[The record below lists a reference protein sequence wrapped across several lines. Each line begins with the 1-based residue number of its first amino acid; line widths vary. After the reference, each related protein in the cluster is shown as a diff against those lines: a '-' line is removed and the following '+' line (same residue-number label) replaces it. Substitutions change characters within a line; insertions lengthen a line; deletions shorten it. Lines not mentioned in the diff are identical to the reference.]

1 MNERNL
7 YIVGDIHGKFLTF
20 EKSMGDKK
28 DSDFILAGDVG
39 LGFHSKEIYED
50 WMSEWNEQLKKDGNT
65 VYFLRGNHDDP
76 SFWNNDRINF
86 SNIILIKD
94 YDVLR
99 LKNKNIL
106 CVGGALSVDRKYR
119 KEGST
124 YWTDEEFVLDE
135 DRLNKYTDINIVVT
149 HSAPEFSYPRGYD
162 TDFLKS
168 FYYGDP
174 ELRMDLMMERA
185 EISRMYSVLT
195 HKTLFKQNNDIYA
208 WYYGHFH
215 QKKTEYHNDIMF
227 RLCDVGEIVEVK

>member
-86 SNIILIKD
+86 SNK
-94 YDVLR
+94 
-99 LKNKNIL
+99 
-106 CVGGALSVDRKYR
+106 
-119 KEGST
+119 
-124 YWTDEEFVLDE
+124 
-135 DRLNKYTDINIVVT
+135 
-149 HSAPEFSYPRGYD
+149 
-162 TDFLKS
+162 
-168 FYYGDP
+168 
-174 ELRMDLMMERA
+174 
-185 EISRMYSVLT
+185 
-195 HKTLFKQNNDIYA
+195 
-208 WYYGHFH
+208 
-215 QKKTEYHNDIMF
+215 
-227 RLCDVGEIVEVK
+227 